1 MEVMSLSK
9 APSFSES
16 ELKALDLWDAA
27 EQFASNKKS
36 AIHSNTKKQ
45 KATLTVEDIEKTQ
58 KQAFDEAFEKGKKEG
73 FEKGFE
79 EGKKAGFEA
88 GKLEG
93 LENGYQENKHL
104 LEQQSAE
111 FVSLM
116 ESLSEP
122 FKTLDE
128 TIEKELVD
136 LVIVIASQIIRREIK
151 KDPGQIIAVI
161 REAVNALPVAS
172 QQLTLQMHPEDA
184 ELVRSSLALDEI
196 SPPWKIDEDP
206 LVTRGGCHVRTQ
218 TSIIDAT
225 VENRLTA
232 IVATAL
238 GGEREEDEMQ

>member
-1 MEVMSLSK
+1 MEVMNLSK
-9 APSFSES
+9 GSSFSES

-27 EQFASNKKS
+27 EQFVSNKKS
-36 AIHSNTKKQ
+36 TINLNVKKRN
-45 KATLTVEDIEKTQ
+45 ATLTVDEIEKIQ
-58 KQAFDEAFEKGKKEG
+58 KQAYEEAFEKGRKEG
-73 FEKGFE
+73 VEKGIE

-88 GKLEG
+88 GKIEG
-93 LENGYQENKHL
+93 LEKGYQENKHL

-111 FVSLM
+111 FVSLL

-122 FKTLDE
+122 FKELDE
-128 TIEKELVD
+128 SVEKQLVD
-136 LVIVIASQIIRREIK
+136 LVIVIASQLIRREIK

-196 SPPWKIDEDP
+196 SPPWNIVEDP
-206 LVTRGGCHVRTQ
+206 LITCGGCQVRTQ
-218 TSIIDAT
+218 TSVIDTT

-238 GGEREEDEMQ
+238 GGEREEDEA